1 VIASND
7 HPAQPNR
14 LSKPGLVDRTKVLS
28 FRFDGRRYT
37 GFSGDTLASALLGA
51 GIKLIGR
58 SFKYHRPRGILTAG
72 SEEPNALVELRSGA
86 RREANTRATVAEL
99 FDGLEARSQNR
110 WPSLAFDVGSIN
122 SLLSPIF
129 VAGFYY
135 KTFMWPAAFWE
146 KLYEPIIRRAA
157 GLGRASLEADPDTY
171 EKAHAFCDVLIIGG
185 GPAGL
190 AAALAAGRSGAR
202 VILCD
207 EDFVLGGRLNGER
220 HEIDDQSGADW
231 VRQIEAELRSL
242 PELRILLRTTVFG
255 AYDDGLSGARTFGA
269 LERVCDH
276 LPVPPIHQPRQRMWK
291 IVAKRTVLAA
301 GAIERPVV
309 FGGNDR
315 AGVMLASAVRTYVNR
330 FGVVPGRRIAIFTS
344 SDDGWKT
351 AFDLSDA
358 GVAVEAV
365 VDARR
370 DIPSAV
376 LSKAKRLRARVF
388 IGAHVVDAR
397 GAHGVNRI
405 AIRDGDGRIT
415 RLAVDALAVSGGWNP
430 SVALSTHVG
439 GRPRWSDVIS
449 AFIPGDLPRGMSAA
463 GAAGGSFALA
473 AALREGAA
481 AGAEAAAATGSA
493 AIEPPQWRCADEA
506 IAVTALWNV
515 AESKAKA
522 FVDFQ
527 HDVTSEDI
535 ALAAREGFRSVEL
548 LKRYTTLGMATDQGK
563 TSNLNGHAI
572 MAALT
577 ERAIPEVGTTT
588 SRPPYSPVAV
598 GAFAGHH
605 RGKAFR
611 PTRLTAGH
619 GWARERSDVFVEA
632 GQWLRT
638 QWFAVPGETSWL
650 ETVSREVKAVRSSA
664 GVCDVSTLGKIDIQ
678 GTDCAA
684 FLDRVYIN
692 LFSTLAVGRVR
703 YGLMLREDGFV
714 MDDGTT
720 ARLADHHYVLST
732 TTANAAKVMQHLEH
746 ARQVLWPELD
756 VQIVSVTEQ
765 WAQYAIAGPNS
776 RRLLERLLGHAVDI
790 SNTAFPYL
798 ACAQFSWRGIPARLF
813 RISFSGELAYELAVP
828 ARYGDAAIRA
838 IMTAG
843 GEFGVIPYGT
853 EALGVMRIEKGHVAG
868 NELNGT
874 TTAAD
879 LGLDRMM
886 SKKKDCIGRV
896 LAGRPGLTDP
906 NRPSLVGI
914 RPLDRSARLYS
925 GAHFL
930 TLGADA
936 TLGNDQG
943 YVTSVA
949 FSPMLG
955 TWIGLGLLTRGPQR
969 FGERIRA
976 HSPICGGDTEVEV
989 VSPIFFDPEGTRLH
1003 V

>member
-1 VIASND
+1 
-7 HPAQPNR
+7 
-14 LSKPGLVDRTKVLS
+14 
-28 FRFDGRRYT
+28 
-37 GFSGDTLASALLGA
+37 
-51 GIKLIGR
+51 
-58 SFKYHRPRGILTAG
+58 
-72 SEEPNALVELRSGA
+72 
-86 RREANTRATVAEL
+86 
-99 FDGLEARSQNR
+99 
-110 WPSLAFDVGSIN
+110 
-122 SLLSPIF
+122 
-129 VAGFYY
+129 
-135 KTFMWPAAFWE
+135 
-146 KLYEPIIRRAA
+146 
-157 GLGRASLEADPDTY
+157 
-171 EKAHAFCDVLIIGG
+171 
-185 GPAGL
+185 
-190 AAALAAGRSGAR
+190 
-202 VILCD
+202 
-207 EDFVLGGRLNGER
+207 
-220 HEIDDQSGADW
+220 
-231 VRQIEAELRSL
+231 
-242 PELRILLRTTVFG
+242 
-255 AYDDGLSGARTFGA
+255 
-269 LERVCDH
+269 
-276 LPVPPIHQPRQRMWK
+276 
-291 IVAKRTVLAA
+291 
-301 GAIERPVV
+301 
-309 FGGNDR
+309 
-315 AGVMLASAVRTYVNR
+315 
-330 FGVVPGRRIAIFTS
+330 
-344 SDDGWKT
+344 
-351 AFDLSDA
+351 
-358 GVAVEAV
+358 
-365 VDARR
+365 
-370 DIPSAV
+370 
-376 LSKAKRLRARVF
+376 
-388 IGAHVVDAR
+388 
-397 GAHGVNRI
+397 
-405 AIRDGDGRIT
+405 
-415 RLAVDALAVSGGWNP
+415 
-430 SVALSTHVG
+430 
-439 GRPRWSDVIS
+439 
-449 AFIPGDLPRGMSAA
+449 
-463 GAAGGSFALA
+463 
-473 AALREGAA
+473 
-481 AGAEAAAATGSA
+481 
-493 AIEPPQWRCADEA
+493 
-506 IAVTALWNV
+506 
-515 AESKAKA
+515 
-522 FVDFQ
+522 
-527 HDVTSEDI
+527 
-535 ALAAREGFRSVEL
+535 
-548 LKRYTTLGMATDQGK
+548 
-563 TSNLNGHAI
+563 

-619 GWARERSDVFVEA
+619 GWAREQSDVFVEA